1 MPNMP
6 EHDMSTSAPKRIG
19 VIGAGSW
26 GTALSLLLAR
36 KGYPID
42 LWVYEKDLC
51 RLIKETRINK
61 FFLPDCRLP
70 DIICPSNSI
79 QETVSGK
86 SVVLLVAPT
95 HVIRQTLNNL
105 RDHLQPNCL
114 IINASKGIENES
126 LFTIHQ
132 MLADILTKPYTPA
145 VLSGPTFAAEIA
157 RGAPSGA
164 VAASTDEESAEAV
177 KNIFSTPTFRV
188 FTSTDIM
195 GVELGGAL
203 KNVIAIATGI
213 SDGLNL
219 GFNARAAIITRGLVE
234 ITRIGAALGA
244 RPETFSGLSGLG
256 DLVLTCTGD
265 LSRNR
270 AVGVKLGQGQKLKE
284 ITANMKMVAEG
295 VRTVKSAYTLKTKLG
310 IQAAIIEETYRV
322 LYEGKPPREALKDL
336 MKVEVSTEFLGVKG
350 LR

>member
-1 MPNMP
+1 MP
-6 EHDMSTSAPKRIG
+6 ENNKPIAGLETIG

-36 KGYPID
+36 KGYSID
-42 LWVYEKDLC
+42 LWVYEEELC
-51 RLIKETRINK
+51 RLLKETRENK
-61 FFLPDCRLP
+61 LFLPGFTLP
-70 DIICPSNSI
+70 DSIRPTNSI
-79 QETVSGK
+79 EEAVAGK
-86 SVVLLVAPT
+86 SVLLLVAPT
-95 HVIRQTLNNL
+95 HVFRQTVISL
-105 RDHLQPNCL
+105 RDYLQPNCL

-126 LFTIHQ
+126 LSTAHQ
-132 MLADILTKPYTPA
+132 MLQDILTAPYTPA

-157 RGAPSGA
+157 KESPSGA
-164 VAASTDEESAEAV
+164 VAASNDEESAEAV
-177 KNIFSTPTFRV
+177 KTIFSTPTFRV
-188 FTSTDIM
+188 FTSTDIL

-213 SDGLNL
+213 SDGLGL
-219 GFNARAAIITRGLVE
+219 GYNARAALITRGLVE

-244 RPETFSGLSGLG
+244 KPETFSGLSGLG

-270 AVGVKLGQGQKLKE
+270 TVGIKLGQGQKLKD

-295 VRTVKSAYTLKTKLG
+295 VRTVKSAYTLKTQLN
-310 IQAAIIEETYRV
+310 IQASIIEETYRV
-322 LYEGKPPREALKDL
+322 LYEEKPPREALKDL
-336 MKVEVSTEFLGVKG
+336 MKVEVSTEFFGVKG